1 MPVAIPMAALPKSSR
16 QIAVITVERLIFTIL
31 FAIRMVFSKSSFF
44 SRSFELLIAC
54 LCLLSLSKRK
64 RKVFMDE
71 KADSDAEKTIERKM
85 RTPKKIKSPINQ
97 SEERE
102 LVCIALGSVFF

>member
-1 MPVAIPMAALPKSSR
+1 
-16 QIAVITVERLIFTIL
+16 
-31 FAIRMVFSKSSFF
+31 MVFSKSSFF

-102 LVCIALGSVFF
+102 LVRIVLS

>member
-1 MPVAIPMAALPKSSR
+1 
-16 QIAVITVERLIFTIL
+16 
-31 FAIRMVFSKSSFF
+31 
-44 SRSFELLIAC
+44 
-54 LCLLSLSKRK
+54 
-64 RKVFMDE
+64 MDE

-102 LVCIALGSVFF
+102 LVRIVLS

>member
-31 FAIRMVFSKSSFF
+31 FPIRMVFSKSSFF

-102 LVCIALGSVFF
+102 LVRIVLS